1 MDDLPVFSF
10 HQLPSSPFLDPNPVY
25 APLLPCEKTHAES
38 LNPDLKSFFFCPHVH
53 SNHRPNYLLHGY
65 TINSLPLFVSNLGM
79 ETAEPKIAENPHATF
94 TLLLSDINNVFC
106 ALKNTGK
113 SLLPSTSTSSD
124 LSFSFVKVLM
134 LRIQIRIYVD
144 PSASAPLL
152 FQVDELHRFSLA
164 VHRFSMK
171 ISSST

>member
-10 HQLPSSPFLDPNPVY
+10 HQFPSSPFLDPNPVY

-38 LNPDLKSFFFCPHVH
+38 LNPDLKSFFFGLMFTQ
-53 SNHRPNYLLHGY
+53 SIAQTIYSFGY

-79 ETAEPKIAENPHATF
+79 ETAEPKIAENPYATF
-94 TLLLSDINNVFC
+94 TVLLSDINNVFC

-113 SLLPSTSTSSD
+113 SLLPTTSTSSD
-124 LSFSFVKVLM
+124 LSFSFVKFLM
-134 LRIQIRIYVD
+134 LRTQIRIYVD

-164 VHRFSMK
+164 VHNFSMK
-171 ISSST
+171 NSSST